1 VHRLRRSAAAT
12 AVVVTLV
19 VAGTVL
25 GTLVRSSGE
34 QDAAPSTTTST
45 TTTVPIA
52 ASAPITEPEP
62 VDPEVS
68 WVAEAL
74 VDPIAVFAAPGDAEA
89 ERTLTAEA
97 AVTVPDQTPV
107 VFLVKDQL
115 GPEGWLEVWLP
126 VRPNGSSGW
135 VRTADVSITE
145 HRYRIEVSLSDREL
159 RVFDDGAV
167 VLEHAV
173 GVGRRDRPTPGGVY
187 YIKELLQPPEPDG
200 VYGTYAYGLSGFSN
214 VLETFAGGEA
224 VIGIHGTNDPGSIG
238 QEVSSG
244 CIRLPNEVIEELVT
258 YLPLGTPVE
267 ILA

>member
-1 VHRLRRSAAAT
+1 
-12 AVVVTLV
+12 VVG
-19 VAGTVL
+19 A
-25 GTLVRSSGE
+25 LVRSSGDE
-34 QDAAPSTTTST
+34 DAAPATTTS

-52 ASAPITEPEP
+52 ASSPTTEPEP

-74 VDPIAVFAAPGDAEA
+74 VDPIAVFAAPGDTEA
-89 ERTLTAEA
+89 ERTLAAEA

-145 HRYRIEVSLSDREL
+145 HRYRIEVSLGDREL
-159 RVFDDGAV
+159 RVFDDGEV